1 MLDQRDWLDLV
12 RVLERAQAVWDVGD
26 RRTAHFHWAAK
37 WGFRDWKP
45 SEDYQAWRKAAY
57 KDFKKS
63 MAAAMAAAGSPAA
76 AAAQEAAKA
85 ALEAEQHDAEQPG
98 VDHVWT
104 TDGLILL
111 EVEAGQSARDRA
123 RLEKLAARLAAAQVE
138 QKEVQTQTPEAPTWG
153 TEVRCTRKSCM
164 AELKRGDV
172 QSLERRHGISIEM
185 PQSNCG
191 LWACTCGLSVPRSK
205 SELEWQLFRSSSSMH
220 AMFETGEARR
230 KQDGRKMKQLRAQL
244 IGLGVTPAV

>member
-85 ALEAEQHDAEQPG
+85 ALEAEQHDAEQPAWQPG
-98 VDHVWT
+98 DMVLT
-104 TDGLILL
+104 TPGLIQL
-111 EVEAGQSARDRA
+111 EVEEGQAARDRSW
-123 RLEKLAARLAAAQVE
+123 LEKLAAAQVE

-164 AELKRGDV
+164 AELKRGEV
-172 QSLERRHGISIEM
+172 RSLERRHGISIEM

-191 LWACTCGLSVPRSK
+191 LWACSCGLSVPRIR
-205 SELEWQLFRSSSSMH
+205 SELEWQLFQSSSTMH
-220 AMFETGEARR
+220 AMWENGEARR
-230 KQDGRKMKQLRAQL
+230 KRDGRKMKQLRVQL